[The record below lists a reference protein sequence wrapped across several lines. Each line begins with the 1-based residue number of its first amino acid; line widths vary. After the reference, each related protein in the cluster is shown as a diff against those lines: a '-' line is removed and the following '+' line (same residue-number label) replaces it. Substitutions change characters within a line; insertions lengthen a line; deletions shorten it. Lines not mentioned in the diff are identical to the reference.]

1 MVKEQTPSRT
11 ELLQQRD
18 KLSREIQRSTS
29 LIRLD
34 PLTYLKRGRVHALLG
49 YPDLAAGDA
58 YRALLLTDEV
68 LDESSQYHEDAV
80 KAVLHTSHRW
90 VSGSKH
96 REATNDKSGDEKR
109 VHDDDGNK
117 IGMENRQLMFARGL
131 AKNLASQAYGDLIK
145 ALQDCGDLRTAY
157 EFCMRAIRAF
167 PENHILLDTS
177 QQASKSLLDKQKSE
191 DPNFASDG
199 FDPLLDLP
207 EQGMVRREVYPW
219 NDHEPNRC
227 NEEELRPIN
236 TQLKDIAPS
245 CEVRAVALP
254 TLGCSENDSQRDQ
267 DTNVQL
273 GLFAKEELP
282 AGSTIL
288 REPSL
293 VAASLR
299 AGAPLCDACTSP
311 LPNALSPDAGAD
323 DGPFPCEGCPEDDI
337 LFCTIACREA
347 AQALYH
353 STICGV
359 PEYDHLAKDPEDPA
373 DAPHNLYFLLLARIF
388 AMSVTQDIHPLD
400 LPSIKYLCGDFQ
412 DPPTEAA
419 SPKGNPSRPSTLPF
433 SFRHNIL
440 YPIHLLTQLDLPP
453 WDTTRFDTWVV
464 NTLCAKLRG
473 VASARMGRD
482 GKPEAAAVHPMWCLA
497 NHSCAPNVKWDFGSE
512 VAGREMRMM
521 VREKEERIR
530 WGSGEK
536 TCNEDEEW
544 TGIKAGEQIFNHY
557 CDIGLPVKERREW
570 AKGALGGD
578 CVCERCIWEAGSG
591 EKAERER
598 DQHPSGQEQVE

>member
-1 MVKEQTPSRT
+1 MVQEQNPLRT

-18 KLSREIQRSTS
+18 KLSKKIHNPTS

-34 PLTYLKRGRVHALLG
+34 PLTYLERARIHASLG

-80 KAVLHTSHRW
+80 TAILHTSHRW
-90 VSGSKH
+90 VSGTKH
-96 REATNDKSGDEKR
+96 GAATENRTGHEKR
-109 VHDDDGNK
+109 AHDDDGNE
-117 IGMENRQLMFARGL
+117 IAIDNRQLMFAHGL
-131 AKNLASQAYGDLIK
+131 AQNLASQAYHDLIK
-145 ALQDCGDLRTAY
+145 ALQDCGDFRTAY
-157 EFCMRAIRAF
+157 EFCMRAIRAS
-167 PENHILLDTS
+167 PENHILLDAS
-177 QQASKSLLDKQKSE
+177 KQASNDLLDKQKSK

-219 NDHEPNRC
+219 NDHEPDRC
-227 NEEELRPIN
+227 DEEDLQNIN
-236 TQLKDIAPS
+236 TRLKDIAPS

-254 TLGCSENDSQRDQ
+254 TLGCSENDSRRDQ

-273 GLFAKEELP
+273 GLFAIEELP
-282 AGSTIL
+282 ARSTIL

-299 AGAPLCDACTSP
+299 ASAPLCDACTSP
-311 LPNALSPDAGAD
+311 LPNALSPGAGAHG
-323 DGPFPCEGCPEDDI
+323 GPILCEDCPEDDI

-347 AQALYH
+347 AQASYH

-359 PEYDHLAKDPEDPA
+359 PEYDLLAKDPQDPV
-373 DAPHNLYFLLLARIF
+373 DASHNLYFLLLARIL
-388 AMSVTQDIHPLD
+388 AMSVAQDTHPLD
-400 LPSIKYLCGDFQ
+400 LPSIKYLWGDFQ
-412 DPPTEAA
+412 EPPTDAA
-419 SPKGNPSRPSTLPF
+419 SPQENPSRPGTLPF

-464 NTLCAKLRG
+464 NTLYAKLRG

-497 NHSCAPNVKWDFGSE
+497 NHSCAPNVKWDFGGE
-512 VAGREMRMM
+512 VPGREMRML
-521 VREKEERIR
+521 VREKGERINWGSEERR
-530 WGSGEK
+530 YEKGE
-536 TCNEDEEW
+536 EG

-557 CDIGLPVKERREW
+557 CDVGLPVKERREW
-570 AKGALGGD
+570 ARGALGGA
-578 CVCERCIWEAGSG
+578 CVCERCVWEAGRG

-598 DQHPSGQEQVE
+598 DQRSNGQEQVE